1 MLMAILPTKRFP
13 KAQEGL
19 TLIEVLI
26 ALAII
31 AIALTA
37 VIKATSHSIRST
49 AYLEDKAEAG
59 WVAQQIINEIRVGVL
74 KLPESADSL
83 DQSTQMLGRDWYWS
97 ASQQAT
103 PNRRIKKIIVS
114 VYRQAAENTER
125 SPIITLESYTYDAK
139 N

>member
-1 MLMAILPTKRFP
+1 MPMAILPTKHSP
-13 KAQEGL
+13 KTQQGL

-31 AIALTA
+31 SIALTA

-49 AYLEDKAEAG
+49 AYLENKAEAN
-59 WVAQQIINEIRVGVL
+59 WVAQQVMNEIRVGVL
-74 KLPESADSL
+74 KLPETADTI

-103 PNRRIKKIIVS
+103 PNRRIKKITVS
-114 VYRQAAENTER
+114 VYNQASDNAER
-125 SPIITLESYTYDAK
+125 SSIITLESYTYDAK